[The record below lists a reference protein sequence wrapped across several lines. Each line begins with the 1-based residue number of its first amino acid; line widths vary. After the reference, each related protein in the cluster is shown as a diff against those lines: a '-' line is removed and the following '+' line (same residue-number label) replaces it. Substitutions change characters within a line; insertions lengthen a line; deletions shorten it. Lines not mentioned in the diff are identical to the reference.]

1 LKQCNGSSVLATKS
15 CKGSEEG
22 LGLSFHWNAFGI
34 EGMDEK
40 KMVTSSFDGAAM
52 GVSQVGAPT

>member
-1 LKQCNGSSVLATKS
+1 
-15 CKGSEEG
+15 

-40 KMVTSSFDGAAM
+40 KIVTSSFDGAAM